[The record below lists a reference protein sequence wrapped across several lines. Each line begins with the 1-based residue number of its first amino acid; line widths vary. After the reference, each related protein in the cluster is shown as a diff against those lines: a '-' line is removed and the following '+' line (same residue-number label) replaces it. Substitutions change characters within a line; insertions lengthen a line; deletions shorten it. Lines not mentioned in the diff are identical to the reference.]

1 MSPESVVQVQTL
13 EGRTLLATV
22 TTVTALGFMLVGYD
36 VGVLGGLIENE
47 SFKRSFGYPGA
58 ALLGTIV
65 AALEVG
71 CFLGSL
77 LTVAFGEQVGRTTCT
92 SLGAIMM
99 LVGTVFQAAS
109 QSSTMMIGSRITS
122 GIGLGIINS
131 TVPVLQAEFSP
142 KATRGFYVCIQ
153 LTVLNLGIM
162 LVYWVDFAFS
172 NINSLGSAQW
182 RIPIALQLVLIIPL
196 FLISWFIVPESPRWL
211 AAHGRL
217 DEATAVLRRLHTA
230 PPVHDEPPEADIIFN
245 AIMDTVNFDERFGSE
260 EWKDI
265 LRLIRHDDTIK
276 SGRRLLIACAIQ
288 AFQQLGGI
296 NSIVYYA
303 SFLFVRIGFS
313 VSQSNIL
320 SGALFTW
327 FFAASFIPWFLIDTV
342 GRRKLLLIC
351 VPLMSIV
358 LCMQAGF
365 IYQMNKDG
373 DMKAGIAACVMVFV
387 FMGLFTTGFQ
397 AVVWVY
403 PSEILPLRLRAKG
416 SALSTAT
423 NWLFNYLVVQM
434 TPVAISTIKF
444 RTYIIFG
451 AMNAIF
457 VPIIYFTFPETK
469 GLSLEEIDEL
479 FLLSAEGFPSQA
491 SRNSDIYYEN

>member
-1 MSPESVVQVQTL
+1 MSREAVFGVRAL
-13 EGRTLLATV
+13 EDKALLATV
-22 TTVTALGFMLVGYD
+22 TTLTALGFMLVGYD

-47 SFKRSFGYPGA
+47 SFKKSFNYPGP

-65 AALEVG
+65 AILEVG

-77 LTVAFGEQVGRTTCT
+77 LTAALGEQLGRTACT
-92 SLGAIMM
+92 SLGAVTM
-99 LVGTVFQAAS
+99 LVGTILQAAS
-109 QSSTMMIGSRITS
+109 QSSTMIITSRMIS

-162 LVYWVDFAFS
+162 LAYWVDFAFS
-172 NINSLGSAQW
+172 SNDSLGSAQW
-182 RIPIALQLVLIIPL
+182 RIPIALQLALIIPL
-196 FLISWFIVPESPRWL
+196 LLISWLIVPESPRWL
-211 AAHGRL
+211 AAHGHTG
-217 DEATAVLRRLHTA
+217 EAKAVLRRLYTA
-230 PPVHDEPPEADIIFN
+230 PPVNDEPPEADLMFN
-245 AIMDTVNFDERFGSE
+245 TIMDTVNFDKQFGSE
-260 EWKDI
+260 GWKDVF
-265 LRLIRHDDTIK
+265 RLFYGDDVIK
-276 SGRRLLIACAIQ
+276 SRRRLLIACAIQ
-288 AFQQLGGI
+288 VFQQLGGV

-313 VSQSNIL
+313 VSQSNLL
-320 SGALFTW
+320 SGGLFTW
-327 FFAASFIPWFLIDTV
+327 FFIASFIPWLLIDTV

-365 IYQMNKDG
+365 VNKDG
-373 DMKAGIAACVMVFV
+373 DIGAGIGSCVMIFV

-416 SALSTAT
+416 SALSTAA
-423 NWLFNYLVVQM
+423 NWICNYFVVQM
-434 TPVAISTIKF
+434 TPVAISTIEF

-451 AMNAIF
+451 VINAVF
-457 VPIIYFTFPETK
+457 VPIVYFSFPETK

-479 FLLSAEGFPSQA
+479 FSLSS
-491 SRNSDIYYEN
+491 

>member
-1 MSPESVVQVQTL
+1 
-13 EGRTLLATV
+13 
-22 TTVTALGFMLVGYD
+22 MLVGYD

-47 SFKRSFGYPGA
+47 SFKKSFNYPGP

-65 AALEVG
+65 AILEIG
-71 CFLGSL
+71 CFVGSL
-77 LTVAFGEQVGRTTCT
+77 LTAALGEQLGRTTCT
-92 SLGAIMM
+92 SLGAVAM
-99 LVGTVFQAAS
+99 LVGTVLQAAS
-109 QSSTMMIGSRITS
+109 QNSAMIITSRIIS

-162 LVYWVDFAFS
+162 LAYWIDFAFS
-172 NINSLGSAQW
+172 NNDSLGSAQW
-182 RIPIALQLVLIIPL
+182 RIPIALQLALIIPL
-196 FLISWFIVPESPRWL
+196 LLISWLIVPESPRWL
-211 AAHGRL
+211 AAHGHPG
-217 DEATAVLRRLHTA
+217 EAKAVLRRLYTA
-230 PPVHDEPPEADIIFN
+230 PPINDEPPEADSMFN
-245 AIMDTVNFDERFGSE
+245 AIMDTVNFDKQFGSE
-260 EWKDI
+260 GWQDI
-265 LRLIRHDDTIK
+265 LHLFYHDDVIK
-276 SGRRLLIACAIQ
+276 SRRRLLIACTIQ
-288 AFQQLGGI
+288 AFQQLGGV

-313 VSQSNIL
+313 VSQSNLL
-320 SGALFTW
+320 SGGLFTW
-327 FFAASFIPWFLIDTV
+327 FFVASFIPWLLIDTV
-342 GRRKLLLIC
+342 GRRRLLLIC

-358 LCMQAGF
+358 LCMQSGF
-365 IYQMNKDG
+365 VHQASSYFKLRGFDRQLHIQVNKDG
-373 DMKAGIAACVMVFV
+373 DIGAGIAACVMIFV

-416 SALSTAT
+416 SALSTAA
-423 NWLFNYLVVQM
+423 NWICNYFVVQM

-451 AMNAIF
+451 VINAIF
-457 VPIIYFTFPETK
+457 VPIVYFTFPETK

-479 FLLSAEGFPSQA
+479 FSLSSYPSEINFQ
-491 SRNSDIYYEN
+491 DPL

>member
-1 MSPESVVQVQTL
+1 MSHERIVQMRPL
-13 EGRTLLATV
+13 EGRILLATV
-22 TTVTALGFMLVGYD
+22 TTLTALGFMLVGYD
-36 VGVLGGLIENE
+36 IGVLGGLIEDE

-77 LTVAFGEQVGRTTCT
+77 LTVEFGEQMGRTTCT
-92 SLGAIMM
+92 SLGAVAM
-99 LVGTVFQAAS
+99 LVGTILQTAS
-109 QSSTMMIGSRITS
+109 QSCTMMIGSRITS

-142 KATRGFYVCIQ
+142 KATRGLYVCIQ

-162 LVYWVDFAFS
+162 LAYWVDLAFS

-182 RIPIALQLVLIIPL
+182 RIPIALQLVLIVPL
-196 FLISWFIVPESPRWL
+196 FLISWFIIPESPRWL

-217 DEATAVLRRLHTA
+217 DEAKTVLRRLHTA
-230 PPVHDEPPEADIIFN
+230 PPVNDEPPEADVIFN

-260 EWKDI
+260 EWKDVF
-265 LRLIRHDDTIK
+265 RLFHHDDAIK

-288 AFQQLGGI
+288 AFQQLGGV

-327 FFAASFIPWFLIDTV
+327 FFAASFIPWLLIDTV

-365 IYQMNKDG
+365 VYRVNRDG
-373 DMKAGIAACVMVFV
+373 DVGAGIAACVMVFV

-423 NWLFNYLVVQM
+423 NWFCNYLVVQM

-444 RTYIIFG
+444 RTYILFG
-451 AMNAIF
+451 VVNAIF
-457 VPIIYFTFPETK
+457 VPIVYSTFPETK

-479 FLLSAEGFPSQA
+479 FSLSVEGRPNEVV
-491 SRNSDIYYEN
+491 SRNPVV